1 MVWGLGGA
9 GKTQLVLDYVRR
21 HRTEYRATFW
31 LEAGR
36 KESLQ
41 RDFVHLYHT
50 LFVLQASVGA
60 EAATVSVEDAVTG
73 VKSWFSGR
81 QGPWLMVFD
90 GADAIDDSEA
100 SDFVNIRHFVPNVA
114 SLHVIIT
121 SRSSTA
127 ADMTEVKGV
136 QVGEMEEAQAA
147 ELFHQYSE
155 LPREVVEI
163 ADEVRAITK
172 ELGHLALAVT
182 LAATYV
188 GSTPRLQ
195 SDIKAY
201 LPEYRRRRR
210 ELLRRKPESL
220 VHQYNESV
228 LTTWETS
235 YQAVVDRCPE
245 AAVLM
250 TILSFLNFDDIFL
263 AFFNTDDQ
271 SRDSRDRV
279 EADVESTENY
289 TAEDEAGTS
298 WRHIVSPERILDVY
312 KIEECFAV
320 LQRYSFVR
328 WKADQQS
335 YAMHE
340 LVHAWGHDRLSE
352 EEQWKFSQATFGLV
366 VKAVGN
372 CGSTPGEKLRM
383 VPHVM
388 ANFAAISS
396 ASSGQGRVTETLL
409 YEMKELACFVRD
421 LGHWGDGKAIE
432 RFILTWC
439 IQIFGDEHLKTIE
452 AMNSLS
458 ITLRVQGE
466 YDEAAQM
473 MKEVLDSRRLILGN
487 EHPDTIIAM
496 NNLAVTLRDQGEL
509 EEAAQIMKEVLE
521 IRRQIS
527 GDNHLHTI
535 SAMNN
540 LAMILRDQ
548 GELAESAK
556 MVEQVLESRR
566 QVLGHEHPS
575 TLAAMSNLAITF
587 NDRGELVKAANIE
600 REVLEKRKCILG
612 DDHIDT
618 VKSMHNL
625 AAMLRD
631 QRDFN
636 ETVKTMREVVES
648 RRRILSDTHPDTIMA
663 MNDLAVTLGDQG
675 ELDKAARMMEEVL
688 EKLRRILGDEH
699 RYTETAAQNLAMLVH
714 DRNLHGRTTLT
725 STRKRNRL
733 KQLLLRGE
741 RRK

>member
-21 HRTEYRATFW
+21 HRPEYRATFW

-36 KESLQ
+36 KESLE

-50 LFVLQASVGA
+50 LFGLHAAAGA

-81 QGPWLMVFD
+81 QGPWLIVFD

-100 SDFVNIRHFVPNVA
+100 SNFINISHFIPNVA

-147 ELFHQYSE
+147 ELFHQYSG

-210 ELLRRKPESL
+210 RRELLRRKPESL
-220 VHQYNESV
+220 LHQYDESV

-235 YQAVVDRCPE
+235 YQAVADRCPE

-250 TILSFLNFDDIFL
+250 TILSFLSFDDIFL
-263 AFFNTDDQ
+263 ALFNTDDQ

-279 EADVESTENY
+279 EAGVESTENY
-289 TAEDEAGTS
+289 TVEDEAGTS

-340 LVHAWGHDRLSE
+340 LVHAWGHDRLDE

-366 VKAVGN
+366 VEAVGN
-372 CGSTPGEKLRM
+372 CESTPGEKLRM
-383 VPHVM
+383 VPHM
-388 ANFAAISS
+388 MTNFAALTS
-396 ASSGQGRVTETLL
+396 ASSGKGRVTKYLL
-409 YEMKELACFVRD
+409 YEVERLREFLDD
-421 LGHWGDGKAIE
+421 LGRWGEVGVIK
-432 RFILTWC
+432 RFILTW
-439 IQIFGDEHLKTIE
+439 
-452 AMNSLS
+452 
-458 ITLRVQGE
+458 
-466 YDEAAQM
+466 
-473 MKEVLDSRRLILGN
+473 SRQILGD
-487 EHPDTIIAM
+487 EHPDTIGAM
-496 NNLAVTLRDQGEL
+496 NNLA
-509 EEAAQIMKEVLE
+509 A
-521 IRRQIS
+521 
-527 GDNHLHTI
+527 
-535 SAMNN
+535 
-540 LAMILRDQ
+540 
-548 GELAESAK
+548 
-556 MVEQVLESRR
+556 
-566 QVLGHEHPS
+566 
-575 TLAAMSNLAITF
+575 
-587 NDRGELVKAANIE
+587 
-600 REVLEKRKCILG
+600 
-612 DDHIDT
+612 
-618 VKSMHNL
+618 
-625 AAMLRD
+625 
-631 QRDFN
+631 
-636 ETVKTMREVVES
+636 
-648 RRRILSDTHPDTIMA
+648 
-663 MNDLAVTLGDQG
+663 TLGDQG
-675 ELDKAARMMEEVL
+675 ELDEAVKMMKEVL
-688 EKLRRILGDEH
+688 KKQRRILGDEH
-699 RYTETAAQNLAMLVH
+699 PDTILAINNLAATLRDKGELDEAVKMMKEVLEKWRQILGDEH
-714 DRNLHGRTTLT
+714 LYTKTATQKLARLIHLQKYRDRAILIPN
-725 STRKRNRL
+725 RKL
-733 KQLLLRGE
+733 DQLEQLLQVKW
-741 RRK
+741 RK